1 MAYASPEQLISRYR
15 EALEVLV
22 PGEQEGTIDEA
33 ALAQPLVDAS
43 NEIDAYLAARYP
55 LPLDETP
62 GVLVRIAADIAIYRL
77 SSEADSLTEERRT
90 RYEDAVKLLKAI
102 SRGEAS
108 LGLPDPDP
116 SPSTEGASITQSDR
130 VFSRESLRGY

>member
-1 MAYASPEQLISRYR
+1 MAYATPQQLISRYR
-15 EALEVLV
+15 EALEVLA

-33 ALAQPLVDAS
+33 ALVQPLVDAS
-43 NEIDAYLAARYP
+43 EEIDAYLAARYP
-55 LPLDETP
+55 LPLKETP
-62 GVLVRIAADIAIYRL
+62 GGLVRLAADIAIYRL

-90 RYEDAVKLLKAI
+90 RYEDAVKLLKSI

-116 SPSTEGASITQSDR
+116 SPSTEGATITQSDR
-130 VFSRESLRGY
+130 VFSRETLRGY